1 MPAIRV
7 QKADQSIHAASQY
20 IPAAKSQYTPDDNS
34 KRMTPQHR
42 ASLLLPN
49 LEDQNGANELESVG
63 ISLYQQS
70 QYIPPPKSSKFP
82 NQSYILKTQHKPFKN
97 HIMKD

>member
-20 IPAAKSQYTPDDNS
+20 IPAAKSQYTPDDKS

-42 ASLLLPN
+42 ASVLLPN
-49 LEDQNGANELESVG
+49 LEDQNGVNEFESVG

-70 QYIPPPKSSKFP
+70 QYLPPSKSSKFP
-82 NQSYILKTQHKPFKN
+82 NKSYILRTQYKPF
-97 HIMKD
+97 